1 MPASPGGITADVI
14 LDAATAAVVAAAT
27 TTYLGPGGN
36 QAAAATCPFIAPNA
50 GMLYNFNVYLSA
62 APGGALTTTG
72 TVFVNGVATALTV
85 SITAAATQAQ
95 DLVHSVTVPAGALIA
110 FQVITPTGAVSAF
123 VSANVLLRS

>member
-1 MPASPGGITADVI
+1 MPASPSGITADII
-14 LDAATAAVVAAAT
+14 LSSGTAAVVAAAT
-27 TTYLGPGGN
+27 TTYLGANGN
-36 QAAAATCPFIAPNA
+36 QAAAASCPFVVPNN
-50 GMLYNFNVYLSA
+50 GTLYNFNVSLSA

-95 DLVHSVTVPAGALIA
+95 DLVHSVQVLAGQLVT
-110 FQVITPTGAVSAF
+110 FQVVTPTGAVSAF